1 MSSIRHHQKEIEK
14 EGVGV
19 ADNHQQDHDEDSLG
33 LSDHETQ
40 VVSD

>member
-1 MSSIRHHQKEIEK
+1 MSSIRHHQKETE
-14 EGVGV
+14 EAG
-19 ADNHQQDHDEDSLG
+19 ADEDQHHDHDEDSLG